1 MPSAKTKVKDDYE
14 AAVARAIGAEVAKW
28 RIKRGLDRKHLV
40 PVLRCK
46 ERTVKSYELGA
57 RRFSIADIMRLARL
71 LSVQPEILLINVPQA
86 PATIPLAML
95 TDSGQVRKM
104 HA

>member
-1 MPSAKTKVKDDYE
+1 MSKAKTKVKDDYE
-14 AAVARAIGAEVAKW
+14 DAVARAIGAEVSKW
-28 RIKRGLDRKHLV
+28 RDKRGLDRKHLA
-40 PVLRCK
+40 PILRCK
-46 ERTVKSYELGA
+46 ERTVKAYELGA

-71 LSVQPEILLINVPQA
+71 LSVQPETLLINVPHA

-95 TDSGQVRKM
+95 TDDGKVRKM